1 MHTNKPSV
9 RHHSPEPSIAG
20 VRRSSSRGRSVADP
34 LAAGG
39 HATPRGVGFPFSPVK
54 ASSKA
59 DSLNT
64 PRISALGSR
73 VGVVSKLATSR
84 ARLTYNRR
92 SWIHTLRMLDIFAKR
107 RDLSF
112 ASVGI
117 HDGEQPASRFPL
129 TPDQSPSQPAG
140 CGSRAT
146 TVESRVPV
154 PPGNRRHTDTP
165 RGGMHRISLD
175 TSDTRVSF
183 DT

>member
-92 SWIHTLRMLDIFAKR
+92 SWIHTLRMLDICKETGFVLLPWA
-107 RDLSF
+107 F
-112 ASVGI
+112 TTASS
-117 HDGEQPASRFPL
+117 QRAAFPL
-129 TPDQSPSQPAG
+129 PQTKAPASQPAVAPALLPL
-140 CGSRAT
+140 SHA
-146 TVESRVPV
+146 SP
-154 PPGNRRHTDTP
+154 
-165 RGGMHRISLD
+165 SLQAIAV
-175 TSDTRVSF
+175 TLTLLEVAC
-183 DT
+183 TA

>member
-1 MHTNKPSV
+1 MHTNKPGV

-92 SWIHTLRMLDIFAKR
+92 SWIHTLRMLDICKET
-107 RDLSF
+107 
-112 ASVGI
+112 G
-117 HDGEQPASRFPL
+117 
-129 TPDQSPSQPAG
+129 
-140 CGSRAT
+140 
-146 TVESRVPV
+146 
-154 PPGNRRHTDTP
+154 
-165 RGGMHRISLD
+165 
-175 TSDTRVSF
+175 
-183 DT
+183 